1 METETETETGTLR
14 FERDGHLGWLKL
26 NRPEKLNAMTPQMW
40 AEMRDLGQ
48 HLLDDPEGLR
58 CLVVMGE
65 GRAFSAGIDTS
76 TFSGGAALDPG
87 PEDQRAHEDE
97 IVAGVLRAQEAFTWL
112 EDVPFP
118 TIAAV
123 RGYALGAG
131 IQLAAACDLRVV
143 ARGTKLGVFEQKYGI
158 LPDLGGT
165 HWLPRLLGPAKA
177 KELTWTVAEL
187 DAEEAYR
194 LGFCERLVD
203 DADLDKVV
211 GELAATIAAQPPLA
225 VAGAKAAINRAAHGE
240 SRDDVLRET
249 AERQAVCLRSSD
261 FGEAIAAFLEQRPPE
276 YRGE

>member
-1 METETETETGTLR
+1 METITFQQEGAVAWLR
-14 FERDGHLGWLKL
+14 L

-40 AEMRDLGQ
+40 AEMRELGQ
-48 HLLDDPEGLR
+48 RLLDDPLDVR
-58 CLVVMGE
+58 CLVVIGN

-76 TFSGGAALDPG
+76 TFGGGSPLDPG
-87 PEDQRAHEDE
+87 PIAERSHEDE
-97 IVAGVLRAQEAFTWL
+97 LVAGVLRTQEAYTWL

-131 IQLAAACDLRVV
+131 IQLAAACDLRVM

-165 HWLPRLLGPAKA
+165 HWLPRLVGAAKA
-177 KELTWTVAEL
+177 KELTWTVAQI
-187 DAEEAYR
+187 DADEAFR
-194 LGFCERLVD
+194 IGLCERLVD
-203 DADLDKVV
+203 DGDLESEV
-211 GELAATIAAQPPLA
+211 EALAATLAAQPPLA

-240 SRDDVLRET
+240 SREAVLRET
-249 AERQAVCLRSSD
+249 AERQAVCLRSKD
-261 FGEAIAAFLEQRPPE
+261 FAEAVGAFIEQRTPE